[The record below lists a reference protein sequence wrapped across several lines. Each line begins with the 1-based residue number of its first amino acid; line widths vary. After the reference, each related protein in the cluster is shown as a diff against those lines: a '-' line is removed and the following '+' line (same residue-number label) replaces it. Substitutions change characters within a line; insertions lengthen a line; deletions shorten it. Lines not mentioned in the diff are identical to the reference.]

1 MVVSISLQSTEAR
14 CSCTLRCSVKAFC
27 TALTTGFVEM
37 CKVSKASKPPAFPWL
52 MWSFNHDAFTRF
64 FAVKKVWPSNM
75 CVYTYIYIYTH
86 LSFVYIIHGNP
97 PAKVYLSLF
106 CGRDTPFTH
115 VYIYI
120 YIHNIYTCFYV
131 CSSEKRIVMS
141 PWRVFWNDEVLHKRH
156 WYLPGTNW
164 WEAAFHVVQ
173 IYM

>member
-120 YIHNIYTCFYV
+120 YTTYTHVFTYAVVRSGSWCHLDV
-131 CSSEKRIVMS
+131 SSEMMRYCI
-141 PWRVFWNDEVLHKRH
+141 R
-156 WYLPGTNW
+156 GTGTSL
-164 WEAAFHVVQ
+164 EPIGERQHF
-173 IYM
+173 M